1 MFCVRKELVLCF
13 SRYVIMKN
21 KIINIEEAKIIM
33 DFFDNS
39 FHKATDYNC
48 LPISV
53 RNIKLGYSVN
63 NMKKNN

>member
-1 MFCVRKELVLCF
+1 
-13 SRYVIMKN
+13 
-21 KIINIEEAKIIM
+21 M

-39 FHKATDYNC
+39 FHKVTDYTY

-63 NMKKNN
+63 NMKKPTNSYTNYCELVGSLYP